1 MGRHLIGYEVQMVL
15 AGVDYFSALPQESE
29 QPIGVAGYGEGALI
43 AFYAAAVDD
52 RIDSAL
58 VSGYFQP
65 REQLHREP
73 VYRNVYGLLREFGD
87 ADIASLVAPRSL
99 VIEACRAP
107 RAPDPPPL
115 INGRNY
121 AAYGKLWTPKLEE
134 VRREF
139 TLAKT
144 HFQRLDI
151 EDRIALVASDGGQ
164 GPPGTQAALVVFL
177 ESLGIDKESHDDR
190 VAFRDRRAR
199 FDPTGRMKRQF
210 DQWTSHTQRLVRQS
224 RFRRV
229 EFWKDADSLSTEK
242 WSETTVRFREL
253 LWDEIIGR
261 LPQASLPPNPRTQLV
276 YDTPQWKGYE
286 VMLDVYPG
294 VFQYGMLLVPKDLQP
309 DERRPVVVAQH
320 GRNATP
326 RHVCTPDED
335 TYAYHSFG
343 AQLADRGFVVYAPQ
357 NLYIYEE
364 HSRAIQRKAFALGM
378 TFFAAMVR
386 QHEQALT
393 WLGSLPFVDSA
404 RIGFYGLS
412 YGGKSSLLIPAVLE
426 GYCLS
431 ICSADFN
438 EEVWKHTSIEDRC
451 SFMFTLE
458 HEHTEFDFGERFNYA
473 EIAGLIAPRPFMVE
487 RGHHDDVAPDEWVA
501 YEYAKVRRLYLA
513 LGIRD
518 RTEIEFFDG
527 EHEINS
533 QETSNFYTSIS
544 PGHGDNHQPA
554 HNPTQLLQRVE
565 RMRRNQQVTCIV
577 FIVMGLTPALYVQ
590 AKEPTVTL
598 GWSQETQCYE
608 FDTGTLFGCIDPH
621 TWYHGVVGL
630 VHRQHPLDV
639 VRPRKALLNA
649 EYYMRTATRG
659 KMFPRQLSVGKQTR
673 HELRQGRVLVHFPPE
688 PAYQFGMELEYEPHG
703 DRVDMRMTISPTRDV
718 PGFEIFFA
726 SYVAKQLGET
736 WVPLAVENGSQHWK
750 KLDNRRKLNDVY
762 QVVRDDA
769 ERERLTDGRWG
780 TGSTIVTRIESE
792 PFSKPIL
799 VARDAATGLALVFL
813 CDPQVTTLLAGQYH
827 GWDTAHDWCFGKDL
841 VAGQSMRAEVRMIYR
856 RFDDLP
862 SMFAVIEREWTAFA
876 VATETE

>member
-1 MGRHLIGYEVQMVL
+1 MILQRTFFMYLVFGSLGLTCWGEEASFPGTKLLTTSDDLSVENLKAVDRFFVKQIERSVDDRRTFWQRDYSGPIAYHDSIQTNRDRLRRRIGIVDQRQPGGDLQLVATLNTPAVVAESDRVRITAVRWRVFDDADAEGLLLEPTDGVRALVVAVPDADSTPERLAGLDPLAPPQAAIALRLAEAGCRVLVPTLIDRNTTWSGNPRVRMTNQTHREFIYRQAFLMGRHLIGYEVQMVL

-43 AFYAAAVDD
+43 AFYAAAVDE

-87 ADIASLVAPRSL
+87 ADIASLVAPRAL

-115 INGRNY
+115 IDGRNY

-139 TLAKT
+139 ALAKT

-190 VAFRDRRAR
+190 VALRDRRAR
-199 FDPTGRMKRQF
+199 FDPTDRMKRQF
-210 DQWTSHTQRLVRQS
+210 DQWTNHTQRLVRQS
-224 RFRRV
+224 RFRRA
-229 EFWKDADSLSTEK
+229 EFWKDADSSSTEK

-253 LWDEIIGR
+253 LWDEVIGR
-261 LPQASLPPNPRTQLV
+261 LPQASLRPNPRTRLV

-286 VMLDVYPG
+286 VVLDVYPG

-357 NLYIYEE
+357 NLYIFEE

-533 QETSNFYTSIS
+533 QGTFEFLHKHLAW
-544 PGHGDNHQPA
+544 P
-554 HNPTQLLQRVE
+554 
-565 RMRRNQQVTCIV
+565 RR
-577 FIVMGLTPALYVQ
+577 
-590 AKEPTVTL
+590 
-598 GWSQETQCYE
+598 
-608 FDTGTLFGCIDPH
+608 
-621 TWYHGVVGL
+621 
-630 VHRQHPLDV
+630 
-639 VRPRKALLNA
+639 
-649 EYYMRTATRG
+649 
-659 KMFPRQLSVGKQTR
+659 
-673 HELRQGRVLVHFPPE
+673 
-688 PAYQFGMELEYEPHG
+688 
-703 DRVDMRMTISPTRDV
+703 
-718 PGFEIFFA
+718 
-726 SYVAKQLGET
+726 
-736 WVPLAVENGSQHWK
+736 
-750 KLDNRRKLNDVY
+750 
-762 QVVRDDA
+762 
-769 ERERLTDGRWG
+769 
-780 TGSTIVTRIESE
+780 
-792 PFSKPIL
+792 
-799 VARDAATGLALVFL
+799 
-813 CDPQVTTLLAGQYH
+813 
-827 GWDTAHDWCFGKDL
+827 
-841 VAGQSMRAEVRMIYR
+841 
-856 RFDDLP
+856 
-862 SMFAVIEREWTAFA
+862 
-876 VATETE
+876 